1 MSKRTKR
8 AQAAVKRRRRKTAS
22 EIGTGWTKAARE
34 RGAESIAARTNARA
48 RTLAPTIKRARA
60 AGATSLHAIAR
71 YLNEQGI
78 PTTRG
83 YEWSAVQVA
92 RVIRRLAQHAA
103 ALAPGRARISLAAAC
118 RPAMTLR
125 DSPVRLYVVGPLS
138 GRP

>member
-8 AQAAVKRRRRKTAS
+8 AQAAVRRRRRKLAS
-22 EIGTGWTKAARE
+22 EIGARTGWTKAACE
-34 RGAESIAARTNARA
+34 RGAESILARTNARA

-78 PTTRG
+78 PATRG

-92 RVIRRLAQHAA
+92 RVIRRLAQMQ
-103 ALAPGRARISLAAAC
+103 PRRTAR
-118 RPAMTLR
+118 P
-125 DSPVRLYVVGPLS
+125 
-138 GRP
+138 

>member
-8 AQAAVKRRRRKTAS
+8 AQAAVKRRRRKLAS
-22 EIGTGWTKAARE
+22 EIGARTGWTKAARE
-34 RGAESIAARTNARA
+34 RGAELIAARTNARA

-92 RVIRRLAQHAA
+92 RVIRRLAHMQPPRQAEKKR
-103 ALAPGRARISLAAAC
+103 PRC
-118 RPAMTLR
+118 R
-125 DSPVRLYVVGPLS
+125 
-138 GRP
+138 

>member
-1 MSKRTKR
+1 MSKRTKP
-8 AQAAVKRRRRKTAS
+8 AQARRRRKLGAR
-22 EIGTGWTKAARE
+22 TGWTKAARE

-48 RTLAPTIKRARA
+48 RTLAPTIKRAGA

-92 RVIRRLAQHAA
+92 RVIRRLAHMQPRRQAEKK
-103 ALAPGRARISLAAAC
+103 
-118 RPAMTLR
+118 RPRRGFDA
-125 DSPVRLYVVGPLS
+125 GA
-138 GRP
+138 

>member
-1 MSKRTKR
+1 VSKRTKR
-8 AQAAVKRRRRKTAS
+8 AQAAVRRRRRKLAS
-22 EIGTGWTKAARE
+22 EIGARTGWTKAARE

-78 PTTRG
+78 PATRG

-92 RVIRRLAQHAA
+92 RVIRRLAQMQ
-103 ALAPGRARISLAAAC
+103 PRRTAR
-118 RPAMTLR
+118 P
-125 DSPVRLYVVGPLS
+125 
-138 GRP
+138 